1 MHLCA
6 SRAARVIEHFILE
19 KSPMADPQG
28 RRPIFGNSAVVFV
41 FVFAAIAV
49 AAYAQ
54 FAVLKAKAGPGSSIN
69 INYAIPAMAGAA
81 VAALVVPLFLGWIG
95 YLLGARSTKVARATA
110 CAVAVLVAGVHGMK
124 IHRETTA
131 HRSNV
136 VLDKELVVVKKE
148 QAEAIRSGDTDRLAV
163 SGERTVKALE
173 DSVKGGTNEDQR
185 AMAIIANFSRELNEM
200 AILQNKAFEKFG
212 SMGGLSLESI
222 KTTKELDARIAQLA
236 LIQDHV
242 KKSQNAL
249 GACEKELERRLTAG
263 GVRESIISE
272 VMRGFKS
279 ASEIRAKQTELN
291 VSNAEYCTA
300 AKTMLGVLKTQWG
313 KWKFDESGIVYD
325 RRFPEAAAESL
336 SAANDRV
343 IEISLEQDKMTS
355 ELLKLLSKGTKQATA
370 ERP

>member
-1 MHLCA
+1 MKSRIVVSIAFLMLA
-6 SRAARVIEHFILE
+6 SSASARFMRPDLEKVPVERLVKNLDELAAKEPKNVQVRYNLARVHAMAFALKTDTCEVNKKQETAGAWFGFTPGTVPFKSIETNDKE
-19 KSPMADPQG
+19 KQELAKKHLQK
-28 RRPIFGNSAVVFV
+28 
-41 FVFAAIAV
+41 AIAI
-49 AAYAQ
+49 YAE
-54 FAVLKAKAGPGSSIN
+54 VLKLQPDHPAAQLGLAWCVEQSGDKAEAVKDYRKVIE
-69 INYAIPAMAGAA
+69 AG
-81 VAALVVPLFLGWIG
+81 W
-95 YLLGARSTKVARATA
+95 
-110 CAVAVLVAGVHGMK
+110 
-124 IHRETTA
+124 
-131 HRSNV
+131 
-136 VLDKELVVVKKE
+136 DKESKL
-148 QAEAIRSGDTDRLAV
+148 
-163 SGERTVKALE
+163 
-173 DSVKGGTNEDQR
+173 
-185 AMAIIANFSRELNEM
+185 
-200 AILQNKAFEKFG
+200 KFG